1 MFRVCYLCEKAV
13 SFVDRDMIMRYFGGG
28 VGHLKNAPPQQ
39 AHRSDPVDPDS
50 EEMEVEDEEG
60 NTGGNTRGDSQD
72 IFMSN
77 GELEVGEDDEEKG
90 ENIETDV
97 RGDVGGAHGQHAAF
111 VGHPVQAGAALPHER
126 RGILGEPGQHGR
138 LAPDLG
144 LHHGERHGGGVSVSQ
159 PPGPSGHASP
169 ARLPWAARPAP

>member
-1 MFRVCYLCEKAV
+1 MFRVCYLCKMAV
-13 SFVDRDMIMRYFGGG
+13 SFVDRDMIMHYFGGG

-90 ENIETDV
+90 QDDNDNENDYDDIDDDDDGNDDEDDLEDEDEEYACG
-97 RGDVGGAHGQHAAF
+97 GDENEDEDYGYG
-111 VGHPVQAGAALPHER
+111 
-126 RGILGEPGQHGR
+126 
-138 LAPDLG
+138 
-144 LHHGERHGGGVSVSQ
+144 
-159 PPGPSGHASP
+159 SP
-169 ARLPWAARPAP
+169 